1 MNPVHGRVPH
11 LVHDTAS
18 PRARGR
24 PAYVETR
31 SRAHVCLP
39 CESAATGRCF
49 SEVASAAGA
58 PGVAAT
64 ETAVP
69 ARHRVGCRCGRAR
82 AGWRHI
88 DECGKYDSRIRGVRS
103 SSCFRW
109 SLRSLRVASSAIG
122 SLRYRSTVSS
132 DRWFPLNKPTRIQIT
147 GASQVSID
155 TWNCCRRF
163 DAVATGGSC
172 GSGMRRRSDV
182 ADLVSCTIPKRLLC
196 VSRSRSEHA

>member
-1 MNPVHGRVPH
+1 MSRRVRGRMF
-11 LVHDTAS
+11 AS
-18 PRARGR
+18 PVSPRLPDAASQKSPPL
-24 PAYVETR
+24 PAPPV
-31 SRAHVCLP
+31 SPPPKPL
-39 CESAATGRCF
+39 SQLGTG
-49 SEVASAAGA
+49 SAAGV
-58 PGVAAT
+58 GVLALAGGT
-64 ETAVP
+64 SMSAGNTTA
-69 ARHRVGCRCGRAR
+69 G
-82 AGWRHI
+82 
-88 DECGKYDSRIRGVRS
+88 IRGVRS